1 MSSKN
6 DHEQRTPY
14 VQRINLS
21 NMRSRSKP
29 QKLCPDCTKEMN
41 DCNKIEKVIDNF
53 HENPIKQNKV
63 NQFSIFNAKFTL
75 NKELEYIFRN
85 LHYFEIVNVYQKI
98 RIDSGGK
105 RIKKKPPKHC
115 QNCKETNDC
124 VKLFLNKTN
133 RLEGIVGNFRKNP
146 PKKTNKISVFRA
158 KFTLNSVPCEL
169 EYDLSCFTL
178 ESLQKLA
185 DFTTQNFNNK
195 KNSALCELENV
206 SH

>member
-53 HENPIKQNKV
+53 HENPIKQNK
-63 NQFSIFNAKFTL
+63 
-75 NKELEYIFRN
+75 
-85 LHYFEIVNVYQKI
+85 KI

-133 RLEGIVGNFRKNP
+133 RLEGIVGNFRKNL
-146 PKKTNKISVFRA
+146 PKKTNKISIFRA

-178 ESLQKLA
+178 ENLQKLA

>member
-41 DCNKIEKVIDNF
+41 DCNKIEK
-53 HENPIKQNKV
+53 
-63 NQFSIFNAKFTL
+63 
-75 NKELEYIFRN
+75 
-85 LHYFEIVNVYQKI
+85 KI

-133 RLEGIVGNFRKNP
+133 RLEGIVGNFRKNL

-158 KFTLNSVPCEL
+158 KFTLNSVPCKL
-169 EYDLSCFTL
+169 EYDL
-178 ESLQKLA
+178 
-185 DFTTQNFNNK
+185 
-195 KNSALCELENV
+195 
-206 SH
+206 